1 MSTYNMLI
9 KTYFTIFQVLFDGKQ
24 GNSTFY
30 FLRFARV
37 ITSFFCT
44 WFLRKLA
51 PTLYTNIYWVQ
62 ANIMSIGKSG
72 AWVQL
77 PVITLGKPRKY
88 FNIFQISMKVALAK
102 IKSGSALIRFG
113 TIFSTHVFFKRRRFA
128 SIFSSGSK

>member
-1 MSTYNMLI
+1 MTARGREIITNAYLNFW
-9 KTYFTIFQVLFDGKQ
+9 TERVHT
-24 GNSTFY
+24 NY

-37 ITSFFCT
+37 ITSFSCT

-77 PVITLGKPRKY
+77 PVITLAKSRKFEY
-88 FNIFQISMKVALAK
+88 
-102 IKSGSALIRFG
+102 ALIKVQPNLIDLRFLPSAKQG
-113 TIFSTHVFFKRRRFA
+113 RPTYTSNWQRVVCGGRLWNV
-128 SIFSSGSK
+128 